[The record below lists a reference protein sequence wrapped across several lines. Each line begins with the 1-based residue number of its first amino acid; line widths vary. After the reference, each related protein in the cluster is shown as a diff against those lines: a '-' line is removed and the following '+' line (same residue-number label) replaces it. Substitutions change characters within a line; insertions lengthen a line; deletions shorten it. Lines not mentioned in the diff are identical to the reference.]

1 MTKHL
6 LLAVDG
12 GATKTSLSLR
22 TTTGEVLFEKISTGS
37 NYQAIGE
44 ARVCEVLTDLLK
56 ALAPYCANPIEV
68 AVFAIAGIDTPKDKT
83 VITAIVEKC
92 LVNAGLQIRQL
103 LIENDVEATLLGATA
118 SRPGALLI
126 AGTGAIAYAFN
137 GTSIIRCGGWGH
149 RAGDEGSGYWVG
161 QQMLK
166 AIFRHADGRSKQP
179 TQLTKLVLQT
189 LGLASV
195 DELINWLYAPNY
207 TNAQVAGL
215 GSLLAEAV
223 AAQDTV
229 ACHIAQKA
237 AEELTLLAKTILQK
251 IGYTSGPY
259 TFYLNGGVLEY
270 NDCITDLFYQQMRTH
285 YPDIEWRMCTEKPIE
300 YIVKRAIAVL

>member
-22 TTTGEVLFEKISTGS
+22 TTTGNVLFEKISTGS

-44 ARVCEVLTDLLK
+44 TRACEVLTGLLH
-56 ALAPYCANPIEV
+56 AAAPYCEGPIDA
-68 AVFAIAGIDTPKDKT
+68 AVFAIAGIDTPKDQT
-83 VITAIVEKC
+83 VVTAIVEKS
-92 LVNAGLQIRQL
+92 VATAGLQIRQL

-118 SRPGALLI
+118 GQPGSLLI
-126 AGTGAIAYAFN
+126 AGTGAIAYAFT
-137 GTSIIRCGGWGH
+137 GTSIVRCGGWGH
-149 RAGDEGSGYWVG
+149 RAGDEGSGYWIG

-166 AIFRHADGRSKQP
+166 VIFRHADGRSEQP
-179 TQLTKLVLQT
+179 TQLTALVLQK
-189 LGLASV
+189 LGLTSV
-195 DELINWLYAPNY
+195 DELLNWLYAPNY

-223 AAQDTV
+223 AAQDIV

-237 AEELTLLAKTILQK
+237 AEELVLLASAILHKT
-251 IGYTSGPY
+251 GYTSGPY

-270 NDCITDLFYQQMRTH
+270 NDCITDAFYQQMRSH
-285 YPDIEWRMCTEKPIE
+285 YPDIEWRMCIDKPIE

>member
-6 LLAVDG
+6 LVAVDG

-22 TTTGEVLFEKISTGS
+22 TTTGDVLFEKISTGS

-44 ARVCEVLTDLLK
+44 TRACEVLTDLLH
-56 ALAPYCANPIEV
+56 AAAPYCTNPIEV
-68 AVFAIAGIDTPKDKT
+68 AVFAIAGIDTPKDQT
-83 VITAIVEKC
+83 VVKAIVEKS
-92 LVNAGLQIRQL
+92 LVRAGLQTRQL
-103 LIENDVEATLLGATA
+103 IIENDVEATLLGATA
-118 SRPGALLI
+118 GQPGALLI
-126 AGTGAIAYAFN
+126 AGTGAIAFAFN
-137 GTSIIRCGGWGH
+137 GTSIVRCGGWGH
-149 RAGDEGSGYWVG
+149 RAGDEGSGYWIG

-195 DELINWLYAPNY
+195 DELLNWLYAPNY
-207 TNAQVAGL
+207 TNAQVAAL

-223 AAQDTV
+223 AAQDIA
-229 ACHIAQKA
+229 ACDIAQKA
-237 AEELTLLAKTILQK
+237 AEELVLLASAILHK
-251 IGYTSGPY
+251 IGYTSGQY

-270 NDCITDLFYQQMRTH
+270 NDCITDAFYQKIRTH
-285 YPDIEWRMCTEKPIE
+285 YPDIEWRMCTDKPIE